1 MKAGQCCP
9 AFSRLFYW
17 RKRRF
22 LRSET
27 ERLSHT
33 ADCSLGTRDIVRG
46 AKPLS
51 MFPLIEGLYA
61 YGKPPFVQGRQRVR
75 SHASLMVR
83 GGGIHPL
90 HASPFCQRGGVTK

>member
-61 YGKPPFVQGRQRVR
+61 YGKDSPSLVQGRRR
-75 SHASLMVR
+75 CGLTP
-83 GGGIHPL
+83 PL
-90 HASPFCQRGGVTK
+90 W

>member
-75 SHASLMVR
+75 RLPYGKGRWHTPPSCL
-83 GGGIHPL
+83 
-90 HASPFCQRGGVTK
+90 PFLSKGRCHK